1 MTPPRPGS
9 DVTLRLA
16 RAALFA
22 AVPAELLL
30 VVLLVSGTPLP
41 RPLIVAV
48 EALVLAVVVLEAV
61 TVLRLYLDE
70 RRHGRTRRGAAR
82 AAYERL
88 VPVQVRRIMGFDA
101 KGMVSLAFW
110 LTRRRHGV
118 PPGAVPVPYFGA
130 QAPALVVFLGA
141 MVVELVVIEI
151 VLRSVGAPVAVRA
164 VLIVLDGYSILLAL
178 AIIASCVTRPHV
190 VSATEV
196 RIRSGAFFDLRIP
209 RSQIA
214 TARRIRGYAEK
225 GSIRIADDVL
235 TVAVSSQ
242 ANLLLEL
249 TAPITATRP
258 LGATCEVRTVRCF
271 ADDPEAALQAFTST
285 TPAPEPAAHQPN

>member
-1 MTPPRPGS
+1 MM
-9 DVTLRLA
+9 LRLA

-22 AVPAELLL
+22 TVPAELLL

-41 RPLIVAV
+41 RLLVAAV
-48 EALVLAVVVLEAV
+48 ETLVLAVLVLEAV
-61 TVLRLYLDE
+61 AVLRLF
-70 RRHGRTRRGAAR
+70 RAARRRGLDRRRAAR
-82 AAYERL
+82 TAYEDL

-101 KGMVSLAFW
+101 KGMLSLALW

-130 QAPALVVFLGA
+130 QAPALIVFLGA
-141 MVVELVVIEI
+141 MAVELLVVDI
-151 VLRSVGAPVAVRA
+151 VLRSVGAPTAVRT

-190 VSATEV
+190 ISTDEI

-209 RSQIA
+209 RTNVA

-225 GSIRIADDVL
+225 GTIRVEGDVL

-249 TAPITATRP
+249 TTPVTAVRP
-258 LGATCEVRTVRCF
+258 LGATCEVRTVRYF
-271 ADDPEAALQAFTST
+271 ADDPAAALEAFTRT
-285 TPAPEPAAHQPN
+285 TPATHPPH

>member
-1 MTPPRPGS
+1 M
-9 DVTLRLA
+9 TLRLA

-30 VVLLVSGTPLP
+30 VVLLVAGVPLP
-41 RPLIVAV
+41 EPLLLAT
-48 EALVLAVVVLEAV
+48 ELLVLAVLTLETV
-61 TVLRLYLDE
+61 TLLRLYRDA
-70 RRHGRTRRGAAR
+70 RRDGRTRRGAAR

-88 VPVQVRRIMGFDA
+88 VPVQVRRIMGFDT
-101 KGMVSLAFW
+101 KGMVSLALW
-110 LTRRRHGV
+110 LARRRHGV
-118 PPGAVPVPYFGA
+118 PPGAVAVPYFGA

-151 VLRSVGAPVAVRA
+151 VLRSVGAPLAVRA

-190 VSATEV
+190 VSAAEV
-196 RIRSGAFFDLRIP
+196 RVRSGAFFDLRVP
-209 RSQIA
+209 REQVA
-214 TARRIRGYAEK
+214 AVRRIRAYNEK
-225 GSIRIADDVL
+225 GSFRVDGDVL

-249 TAPITATRP
+249 TGPVTATRP

-271 ADDPEAALQAFTST
+271 ADDPVAALEAFADTA
-285 TPAPEPAAHQPN
+285 PAAREPAG